1 MTEFPV
7 WVTLPCQA
15 SLWKAPVMKSTPAVP
30 NTIEEYI
37 AARTPEVQKLLQ
49 KVRRT
54 IRKAA
59 PGAEEKISYQ
69 LPTYALHGNLVHFG
83 AFSKHIGFYPG
94 ADGIKAFQDEL
105 AAYTTSTGTIQ
116 FPFDEPLPLALIT
129 RIVKF
134 RVKQNLDKLA
144 AKQTH

>member
-1 MTEFPV
+1 MNSSPA
-7 WVTLPCQA
+7 LPH
-15 SLWKAPVMKSTPAVP
+15 
-30 NTIEEYI
+30 TIEEYI
-37 AARTPEVQKLLQ
+37 AARTPDVQKLLQ
-49 KVRRT
+49 KMRRT

-59 PGAEEKISYQ
+59 PGAEETISYQ
-69 LPTYALHGNLVHFG
+69 LPTYVLHGNLVHFG

-94 ADGIKAFQDEL
+94 ADGIKAFQHEL

-116 FPFDEPLPLALIT
+116 FPLDEPLPLTLIT